1 MCGSLK
7 TARKKHMSDMFCPP
21 CYPQDCV
28 SRDGNCVMAASLS
41 SLETQGQLVGTGR
54 SKKETGQN
62 QRDESLQERASEPG
76 LAIARLLL

>member
-1 MCGSLK
+1 
-7 TARKKHMSDMFCPP
+7 
-21 CYPQDCV
+21 
-28 SRDGNCVMAASLS
+28 MAASLS